1 MSLAMRDSAH
11 HAIDV
16 WLPNLAR
23 LAPDHPLRGLVRK
36 ADRLDDGSRGY
47 MAGLNARF
55 EVPEPLPAAALT
67 RQLIAGDA
75 GSDRWLCA
83 DPAWVQPDLNGARLL
98 ACGQMQLSMDEALAL
113 AEPLMPLFDEADMA
127 LLVSSPDRWHV
138 RLSADTT
145 LPDFAAPE
153 QALGEDLYYHLP
165 QGVEGRRWRILLTE
179 VQVILHQH
187 PLNAERR
194 QRGLPPINHVWLWGG
209 GALPQ
214 AVHTP
219 LVNVVGDDVLLRAL
233 ATQAGIAVAARTEAS
248 IAAALPGTLIDLQDL
263 PEDELAARWAPGLL
277 ALARRQPLQLGFAS
291 GERWLH
297 RPWHRLRVWRRSG
310 P

>member
-1 MSLAMRDSAH
+1 MSAAMPDSAH
-11 HAIDV
+11 HVIDV

-23 LAPDHPLRGLVRK
+23 LAPDHPLRGLLPK
-36 ADRLDDGSRGY
+36 ADRLADGARGY
-47 MAGLNARF
+47 MAGLSERF
-55 EVPEPLPAAALT
+55 DAPEPLPAAALT

-98 ACGQMQLSMDEALAL
+98 ACGQMQLSMDDALAL

-194 QRGLPPINHVWLWGG
+194 QRGLPPIN
-209 GALPQ
+209 
-214 AVHTP
+214 
-219 LVNVVGDDVLLRAL
+219 
-233 ATQAGIAVAARTEAS
+233 QAGIAVTARTEAS
-248 IAAALPGTLIDLQDL
+248 IAAASPGTLIDLQDL
-263 PEDELAARWAPGLL
+263 PEDELAARWSPSLL
-277 ALARRQPLQLGFAS
+277 ALARRQPLQLSFAS

-310 P
+310 R